1 MKVKKQYLEILFST
15 LKGTENLL
23 SIAESRKRDAFL
35 KELAPKLDNF
45 YKERSFIYETF
56 CDKKED
62 GTPDIRDDQY
72 RFDPAKL
79 KEINSELETLGN
91 EEVSFDLLIN
101 GILEKSEY
109 KPKLGEVE
117 IIDKLIELCES

>member
-79 KEINSELETLGN
+79 EEINSELETLGN
-91 EEVSFDLLIN
+91 EQVIIDLPIN

>member
-15 LKGTENLL
+15 LKGTENSL

-79 KEINSELETLGN
+79 EEINSELETLGN
-91 EEVSFDLLIN
+91 EEVSIDLPIN

-109 KPKLGEVE
+109 RPKLGEVE